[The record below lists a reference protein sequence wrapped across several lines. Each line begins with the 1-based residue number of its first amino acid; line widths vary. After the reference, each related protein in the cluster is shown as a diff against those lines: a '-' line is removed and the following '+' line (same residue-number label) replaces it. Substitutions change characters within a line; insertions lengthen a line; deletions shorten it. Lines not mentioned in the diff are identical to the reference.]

1 VTCFIGRYLI
11 KKLDIE
17 ICFSAVYRRQ
27 VMENKTVVEVVNEA
41 AIKRALTRITYEII
55 EKNKGIEKLVL
66 AGIRTRG
73 IILAQRIAD
82 RILELEGESV
92 EVIELDTSLYR
103 DDREDDASA
112 AQVSAGNVQDVAGKK
127 VVIIDDVLYTGRTIR
142 AALDAIIDRG
152 RPEKIYL
159 AVLIDRGNRELPIR
173 ADFVGKNLP
182 TSREESVQVYL
193 NETDGKEHVDI
204 IKPS

>member
-1 VTCFIGRYLI
+1 
-11 KKLDIE
+11 
-17 ICFSAVYRRQ
+17 
-27 VMENKTVVEVVNEA
+27 MENKTVVEVVNEA

>member
-1 VTCFIGRYLI
+1 M
-11 KKLDIE
+11 D
-17 ICFSAVYRRQ
+17 
-27 VMENKTVVEVVNEA
+27 KTSVVEVVNEA

-55 EKNKGIEKLVL
+55 ERNKGIEGLVL
-66 AGIRTRG
+66 AGIKTRG
-73 IILAQRIAD
+73 VVLAQRIAD

-103 DDREDDASA
+103 DDRIDSPDEEKASTGA
-112 AQVSAGNVQDVAGKK
+112 EHAVAKKK

-142 AALDAIIDRG
+142 AALDAIIDQG

-182 TSREESVQVYL
+182 TSREESVHVYL
-193 NETDGKEHVDI
+193 KETDGKEHVDI
-204 IKPS
+204 IKSL

>member
-1 VTCFIGRYLI
+1 
-11 KKLDIE
+11 
-17 ICFSAVYRRQ
+17 
-27 VMENKTVVEVVNEA
+27 MENKTVVEVVNEA

-82 RILELEGESV
+82 RILELEGELV

-103 DDREDDASA
+103 DDREDDAST
-112 AQVSAGNVQDVAGKK
+112 AQVSAGHVQDVAGKK

-159 AVLIDRGNRELPIR
+159 AVLVDRGNRELPIR

-193 NETDGKEHVDI
+193 NEADGKEHVDI